1 MLPKDADCVARLLE
15 VRREV
20 VVVIKAT
27 AHAVFLDVDEHALR
41 ASVWGSGAHVVEVA
55 TRQEL
60 AA

>member
-1 MLPKDADCVARLLE
+1 MLE

-41 ASVWGSGAHVVEVA
+41 AWQTASGEDKVEEEV
-55 TRQEL
+55 
-60 AA
+60 